1 MRASGGEL
9 FAKSSAK
16 IFGLWFYENYIFS
29 WAVVSTQGRSKALRE
44 LPHIPKILWRARELF
59 LLRKVLEKYF
69 S

>member
-29 WAVVSTQGRSKALRE
+29 WAVVST
-44 LPHIPKILWRARELF
+44 
-59 LLRKVLEKYF
+59 
-69 S
+69 